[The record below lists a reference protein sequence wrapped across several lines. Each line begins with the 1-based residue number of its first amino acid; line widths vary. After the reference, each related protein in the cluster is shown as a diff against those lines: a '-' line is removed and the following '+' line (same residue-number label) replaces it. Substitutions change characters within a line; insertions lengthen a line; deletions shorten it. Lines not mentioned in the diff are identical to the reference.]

1 MTRTYTVFY
10 RINNIQEGVS
20 YKSSHRAGS
29 KANEE
34 DAIEAIIF
42 HKGSYVADRVSIID
56 ICLEHD

>member
-1 MTRTYTVFY
+1 MKRTYTVFY

-34 DAIEAIIF
+34 DAIEAIRF
-42 HKGSYVADRVSIID
+42 HKGLYVADHARIID

>member
-1 MTRTYTVFY
+1 MFY
-10 RINNIQEGVS
+10 RINNNQDGVS

-34 DAIEAIIF
+34 DAIAAIRF
-42 HKGSYVADRVSIID
+42 HKGSYIADRASIID

>member
-1 MTRTYTVFY
+1 MKRTYTVFY
-10 RINNIQEGVS
+10 RINNIQEGVP

-34 DAIEAIIF
+34 DAIEAIRF
-42 HKGSYVADRVSIID
+42 HKGSYIADRARIID

>member
-1 MTRTYTVFY
+1 MKRTYTVFY
-10 RINNIQEGVS
+10 HINNIQEGVS

-34 DAIEAIIF
+34 DAIEAIRF
-42 HKGSYVADRVSIID
+42 HKGSYVADRVRIID

>member
-34 DAIEAIIF
+34 DAIEAIRF
-42 HKGSYVADRVSIID
+42 HKGSYVADRARIID
-56 ICLEHD
+56 ICLERD

>member
-1 MTRTYTVFY
+1 MFY

-34 DAIEAIIF
+34 DAIEAIRF
-42 HKGSYVADRVSIID
+42 HKGSYIADRASIID
-56 ICLEHD
+56 ICLERD